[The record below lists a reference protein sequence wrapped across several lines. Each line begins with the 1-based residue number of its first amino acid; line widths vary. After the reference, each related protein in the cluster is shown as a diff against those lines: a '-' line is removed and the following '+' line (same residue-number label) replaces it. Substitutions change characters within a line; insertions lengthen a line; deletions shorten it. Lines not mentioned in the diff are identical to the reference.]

1 MGLSPE
7 RPIPPSPVRLPRD
20 NGLQTLTLTTLIIG
34 EVSQE
39 FSVGFI
45 IPESISDR
53 LLRPTWPA
61 GSHRRADE
69 PKLNVYR
76 NGCVSSLPIK
86 CFHSQFTGYKSLLQ
100 LSISS
105 PRFPFSSAP
114 LYSRPVCLFMFLYS
128 SLSSPL
134 TSVPGIGSFSLSI
147 SLPPFSPL
155 SVSQFFFLH
164 FLPVECTT
172 VSLSGFLPANTFLP
186 LPPFCHIPGLP
197 CLDPY
202 THVDHRT
209 ELYRSFASATTKST
223 TEMDINKRVIRRVRT
238 KGYIS

>member
-1 MGLSPE
+1 MVSAGMLDSKELAGLELLELPLVCLRLPLVLEVWAMGLSPE

-155 SVSQFFFLH
+155 SVSLFFFSTFPPCRVH
-164 FLPVECTT
+164 NCITER
-172 VSLSGFLPANTFLP
+172 LSP
-186 LPPFCHIPGLP
+186 
-197 CLDPY
+197 
-202 THVDHRT
+202 
-209 ELYRSFASATTKST
+209 S
-223 TEMDINKRVIRRVRT
+223 
-238 KGYIS
+238 